1 MKALA
6 ATGMWLMAAKPRKQG
21 PALRKARVAQPPGAR
36 LQLELLGGFR
46 LKGPQG
52 DIDLG
57 AGKLCGLLAY
67 LACTAP
73 EPQPRDRLMTL
84 FWGSHFEPQARQNLR
99 QALSRLRRALGS
111 GAISG
116 NEEAVTLVQG
126 AIACD
131 ATAFETS
138 LQDGSP
144 DALERS
150 VVLYQDAFL
159 SNITIR
165 EEAWSEWSAAQ
176 RTRLEGLALGAIIRL
191 GEHELDRGHPER
203 ALELADRAITIDDMV
218 EGAHRLSLRALAA
231 SGRRAVA
238 LRRYE
243 QFSALLKRELD
254 VTPDSATQALAAE
267 LRRAGTTNFVAGPRD
282 ETENSALT
290 LPDRPS
296 IAVLPFANMSGDPQQ
311 EYFADGMVEDII
323 TLLSRSRSLFVI
335 ARNSSFTYKGRA
347 VDVKQIAR
355 ELRVRY
361 VLEGGVRS
369 GGNRVRI
376 TAQLI
381 DAETG
386 NHIWAQRYDRDA
398 TDVFA
403 VQDEITEAVAIAIEP
418 AVAELERRRTVRK
431 LPESLGAWEAYQRGL
446 WHLGRIST
454 ADNEAARSFFRRAI
468 DIDPNF
474 ASAHAELA
482 HAIQLEA
489 SLYQTRKITDALEEA
504 LALATRAIS
513 LDPLDATGHKSLG
526 LALLGRG
533 DPEGALAEAR
543 QALVISP
550 NYATAYQLLGTTLT
564 FSGQPRAGLEAFR
577 SAVRLDP
584 YDPVQYLRL
593 THTVHAHYFL
603 REYDAAIEAAK
614 EAFRSYPDHPWLS
627 RCFPAALGQ
636 AGRLDEARQALK
648 KTMILFPRSF
658 DMYARERVAWIRPED
673 HEHILEGLR
682 KAGWED

>member
-1 MKALA
+1 
-6 ATGMWLMAAKPRKQG
+6 MAAKPRKQG
-21 PALRKARVAQPPGAR
+21 PAPRKAHVAQLRGAR

-116 NEEAVTLVQG
+116 NQEAVTLVKG

-131 ATAFETS
+131 ATAFEIS
-138 LQDGSP
+138 LQDGSAH
-144 DALERS
+144 ALERS
-150 VVLYQDAFL
+150 VALYQDAFL
-159 SNITIR
+159 SNIIIR

-191 GEHELDRGHPER
+191 GEQELDRGHAGR
-203 ALELADRAITIDDMV
+203 ALALADRAITIDDMV
-218 EGAHRLSLRALAA
+218 EGAHRLGLRALAA
-231 SGRRAVA
+231 SGQRAVA

-243 QFSALLKRELD
+243 QFAALLKRELD
-254 VTPDSATQALAAE
+254 VTPDSATQAVAAE
-267 LRRAGTTNFVAGPRD
+267 LRRAGTADFVADPHD
-282 ETENSALT
+282 ETET
-290 LPDRPS
+290 LPERPS
-296 IAVLPFANMSGDPQQ
+296 IAVLPFANMIGDPQQ

-335 ARNSSFTYKGRA
+335 ARNSSFAYKGRA

-355 ELRVRY
+355 ELRIRY
-361 VLEGGVRS
+361 VLEGGVRRI
-369 GGNRVRI
+369 GNRVRI
-376 TAQLI
+376 TAQLV
-381 DAETG
+381 DAGTG
-386 NHIWAQRYDRDA
+386 NQMWAQRYDRDA

-446 WHLGRIST
+446 WHLGRIDT
-454 ADNEAARSFFRRAI
+454 ADNETAKSFFRRAI

-474 ASAHAELA
+474 APAHAELA
-482 HAIQLEA
+482 HAIQLGA
-489 SLYQTRKITDALEEA
+489 SLYQTSNITDAVEEA
-504 LALATRAIS
+504 LALAGLAIS

-543 QALVISP
+543 QALVLSP

-577 SAVRLDP
+577 SAMRLDP

-593 THTVHAHYFL
+593 SHTVHAHYFL
-603 REYDAAIEAAK
+603 REYDAAIAAAR

-648 KTMILFPRSF
+648 KTMMLFPRGF
-658 DMYARERVAWIRPED
+658 DMYARERVAWLRPED

-682 KAGWED
+682 KAGWQD